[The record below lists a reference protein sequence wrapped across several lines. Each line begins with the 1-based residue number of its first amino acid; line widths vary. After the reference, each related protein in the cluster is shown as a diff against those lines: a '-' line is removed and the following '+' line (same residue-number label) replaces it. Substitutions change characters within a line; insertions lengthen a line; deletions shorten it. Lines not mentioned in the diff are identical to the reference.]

1 MFDSSS
7 NRKTNKKKDK
17 EGWSWFK
24 KPEYQEPKS
33 MVAIWTEDVFI
44 QPGKPVTRG
53 FGGRIYFYNEKS
65 QAIPVDGE
73 LMVYGFDDS
82 GATKP
87 VGASPSDQ
95 EMEQAGKKFRFTAEQ
110 FTQHFAHSELG
121 ASYSVWIPWDAAGGE
136 QKKIMLMPTFIT
148 KDQRIVRGEAA
159 RLALSG
165 KPSGLASSKVPN
177 NTIQLAS
184 ATVPTVPSNSL
195 LQLNGSQPL
204 QNMDAFTPNVPLGI
218 NTTTIRM
225 EQPIQRSFA
234 GNTLASNFPMQVSNQ
249 QYPIQSN
256 AMQNNQLPAAAASMP
271 LQYSPQTQPNS
282 MQPSVPSNANTKG
295 LPALG
300 HGLPTTGWIQQ
311 GQAPLVPPA
320 VSNGNQSSQFPAQ
333 GLPISQ

>member
-1 MFDSSS
+1 VFDGAS

-82 GATKP
+82 GASKP
-87 VGASPSDQ
+87 MSVSPSEQ

-165 KPSGLASSKVPN
+165 KPSGLAATKAPN

-184 ATVPTVPSNSL
+184 ATVPTVASNSL
-195 LQLNGSQPL
+195 PQFNASEPF
-204 QNMDAFTPNVPLGI
+204 QNMDIPAPSVPLGI

-225 EQPIQRSFA
+225 EQPINRTFA
-234 GNTLASNFPMQVSNQ
+234 GNAISSSFPMPPANQ
-249 QYPIQSN
+249 AYSMQSN
-256 AMQNNQLPAAAASMP
+256 AVNGMQFNGIPQQAASP
-271 LQYSPQTQPNS
+271 TQAIPVS
-282 MQPSVPSNANTKG
+282 STGPSNIPTVKG

-311 GQAPLVPPA
+311 GQAPLAPHAESVGSQ
-320 VSNGNQSSQFPAQ
+320 SNQFPVQ
-333 GLPISQ
+333 GLPVSQ